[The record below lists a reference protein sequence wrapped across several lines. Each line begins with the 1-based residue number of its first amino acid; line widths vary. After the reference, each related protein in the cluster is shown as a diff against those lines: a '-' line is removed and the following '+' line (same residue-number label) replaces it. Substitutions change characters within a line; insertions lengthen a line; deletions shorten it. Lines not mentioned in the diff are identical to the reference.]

1 MSAGQSYYHKPRSQ
15 LLDNRLLH
23 DLLDW
28 QAANHPTDDA
38 LVHYDE
44 NKHRH
49 NLSYATYRTQSRDLA
64 AGLRNLGFSTA
75 DRLLIIA
82 PNGLQYCVAMM
93 AVSRIGACAVLMS
106 TSGRRELD
114 RFTAEL
120 LRKICHLS
128 LVLDK
133 WPFQKT
139 NGQCGKVLDSIE
151 RRKIRR
157 EGGEGRWRE
166 DEKDKEDEQG
176 GKRGENREQEVEGRW
191 REDEKDKEDEQG
203 GKRGRTESR
212 RMKGIWRK
220 DEKDKEDE
228 QGGKRWRTESRRMKG
243 IWRKDEKDK
252 EDEQGGKRW
261 RTESRR
267 LKGRCRKDEKD
278 KEDEQGGKRGRTES
292 RRVEGR
298 WREDEKDKEDEQG
311 GKRGRTESRRV
322 EGRWREDEKDKED
335 EQGGKRGR
343 TESRKVKG
351 RWRKDE
357 KDKEDEQGEKRGR
370 TESRKVKRRWRKDEK
385 DKEDEQGGKRGRTES
400 RKVEGRWRED
410 EKDKRMSKEERGGEQ
425 RAGRWGIKG
434 VLCDIGT
441 NMKLLN
447 GLRMLAPHLHAIVY
461 RGTQPSVHGCAI
473 HSYDWLIET
482 GKSLT
487 TSDVYHDAKDPM
499 FVVLTSGTS
508 GPCKASV
515 ISSYALINGH
525 NLDTQGPQGPRN
537 LALFN
542 YKPMS
547 VSSFLPIFALA
558 LIRGYRVVSVPHT
571 LGCGRLEWV
580 LSVIAA
586 EGCATCSLPL
596 NLVEDLVNRPSLVAK
611 FPLPRITTFGF
622 GGQFVPRKLIVS
634 LLKLYPKTRAIYLY
648 ASTETFMTSIQIVTN
663 QTREEQYG
671 VMSIVPDVEV
681 KVVDD
686 VGNIVAMGTPGEIL
700 VRGVKTFLGYID
712 DTDMSSRA
720 ITAEGWVRTGDSGYF
735 PEYGK
740 LKLLGRLTDV
750 VYKEVEASI
759 LHQPTPTILH
769 FSIVKPLTRAANA
782 DKRDIDKVL
791 VLLYPREIEEMLER
805 HDGVTRAVVVGGDN
819 SNDTICACVTG
830 MKSRLGGLSE
840 WWDEEFGVSFWKPER
855 FVYLEKMPYAP
866 SLKVDR
872 WAIQRRVFS
881 Q

>member
-120 LRKICHLS
+120 LRK
-128 LVLDK
+128 
-133 WPFQKT
+133 
-139 NGQCGKVLDSIE
+139 
-151 RRKIRR
+151 
-157 EGGEGRWRE
+157 
-166 DEKDKEDEQG
+166 
-176 GKRGENREQEVEGRW
+176 
-191 REDEKDKEDEQG
+191 
-203 GKRGRTESR
+203 
-212 RMKGIWRK
+212 
-220 DEKDKEDE
+220 
-228 QGGKRWRTESRRMKG
+228 
-243 IWRKDEKDK
+243 
-252 EDEQGGKRW
+252 
-261 RTESRR
+261 
-267 LKGRCRKDEKD
+267 
-278 KEDEQGGKRGRTES
+278 
-292 RRVEGR
+292 
-298 WREDEKDKEDEQG
+298 
-311 GKRGRTESRRV
+311 
-322 EGRWREDEKDKED
+322 
-335 EQGGKRGR
+335 
-343 TESRKVKG
+343 
-351 RWRKDE
+351 
-357 KDKEDEQGEKRGR
+357 
-370 TESRKVKRRWRKDEK
+370 
-385 DKEDEQGGKRGRTES
+385 
-400 RKVEGRWRED
+400 
-410 EKDKRMSKEERGGEQ
+410 
-425 RAGRWGIKG
+425 WGIKG